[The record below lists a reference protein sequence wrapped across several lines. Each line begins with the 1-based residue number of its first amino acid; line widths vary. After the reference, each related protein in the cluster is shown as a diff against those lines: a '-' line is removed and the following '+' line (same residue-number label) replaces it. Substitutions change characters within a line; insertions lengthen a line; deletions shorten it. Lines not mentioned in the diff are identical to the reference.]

1 MESSRLEQLEQGLRN
16 ALRVIERDKSGQ
28 SSALAP
34 EHPAARAAE
43 ECEVMLPNPLTLAA
57 LSETVRHKIDT
68 VQVLLTRPREHE
80 QLQPDAK
87 LAADEGYMAS
97 TDELADAKAA
107 RNGGQA

>member
-16 ALRVIERDKSGQ
+16 VLRLIERDETRQSGE
-28 SSALAP
+28 LAR

-43 ECEVMLPNPLTLAA
+43 ECEVMLPEPLTLAA
-57 LSETVRHKIDT
+57 LFETVHHKIDT
-68 VQVLLTRPREHE
+68 VQVLLTRAREHE
-80 QLQPDAK
+80 QLPPDAQ

-107 RNGGQA
+107 QNG